1 MLIVITRGAEGAI
14 GLTRDGGSVHVPAPT
29 VEVVDTIGAGDA
41 VMGALLTR
49 LASTSLQSV
58 CENLEDTLR
67 FAVAVAALA
76 CTRPGTYAP
85 SIGKVECYL
94 ATT

>member
-1 MLIVITRGAEGAI
+1 
-14 GLTRDGGSVHVPAPT
+14 
-29 VEVVDTIGAGDA
+29 
-41 VMGALLTR
+41 
-49 LASTSLQSV
+49 V

-76 CTRPGTYAP
+76 CTRPGAYAP
-85 SIGKVECYL
+85 SIGEVESCL